1 MAMALDEPG
10 HDEPAAELDDARL
23 RAGEPGDLV
32 IGADGDD
39 PVTLGGHRLH
49 LGPRWIHGDD
59 LAAAQHQVRR
69 PRGLVR
75 LADAPRGASREGEG
89 HGEEHPTER
98 AQRLGVALSLLR
110 GERLAL
116 APGSLGDEH
125 GQRSIPRA
133 SQGEAPSRSSI
144 YHHAPSGGSRA
155 ILRRWSGG
163 TRSCLPSRARIAG
176 PRALHRRRRSPMRRS
191 GSAATTSSR
200 RSAAAAPAWCL
211 SLIHISEPTRLLSIS
226 YAV

>member
-1 MAMALDEPG
+1 MAMALDEAG

-69 PRGLVR
+69 PRGLAR
-75 LADAPRGASREGEG
+75 LADAPRGASREGEDR
-89 HGEEHPTER
+89 GEERPP
-98 AQRLGVALSLLR
+98 SLLR

-116 APGSLGDEH
+116 APSSLGDEH

-133 SQGEAPSRSSI
+133 SQGEARSRSSI
-144 YHHAPSGGSRA
+144 YHRAPSGLACNTLAMERREGELRA
-155 ILRRWSGG
+155 EPGADRG
-163 TRSCLPSRARIAG
+163 AAG
-176 PRALHRRRRSPMRRS
+176 AP
-191 GSAATTSSR
+191 
-200 RSAAAAPAWCL
+200 AAP
-211 SLIHISEPTRLLSIS
+211 SLGAAPIR
-226 YAV
+226 